1 MYNQVESNEKENYV
15 TYLGTLVNI
24 PRTQFDRKMTATAY
38 VIYKDKQGNQYTV
51 YAPYAKGSISVNDLS
66 PDGK

>member
-1 MYNQVESNEKENYV
+1 
-15 TYLGTLVNI
+15 
-24 PRTQFDRKMTATAY
+24 MTATAY

-66 PDGK
+66 PNGK